1 MLWLD
6 LLFFVIA
13 CVVLSQSSVYLV
25 KSLSKLSYF
34 FRLNEFT
41 IGFILV
47 AVATSLPEAFLGV
60 ISALTG
66 KPSFSVGNVIG
77 SNIIDLTLIT
87 GIGILLAK
95 KITIESKI
103 IKKDLFSML
112 FIAVLPAIL
121 LSDHLIWG
129 LFGLN
134 VKPGLSRIDGI
145 ILLVVFFI
153 YIYKMISQE
162 GKFSKTDDSRIQRE
176 EAFRYFLLFLLA
188 MLLLLVSAK
197 YVVETAT
204 YLSKDLGVSEFIVGI
219 FLISLGTTLP
229 ELVFT
234 VRSVFEKH
242 ESMAIGDIVGS
253 VITNSTLV
261 LGVTAIIMPV
271 YVDTAIYITSTLFMV
286 FSAFI
291 FLTFAESSEG
301 FTWKEGISL
310 ILLYFLF
317 VIVETYVRAL

>member
-13 CVVLSQSSVYLV
+13 CVVLSQCSVYLV
-25 KSLSKLSYF
+25 KSLAKLSGF

-47 AVATSLPEAFLGV
+47 AVATSLPETFLGI
-60 ISALTG
+60 ISALTN
-66 KPSFSVGNVIG
+66 KPGFSVGNVIG
-77 SNIIDLTLIT
+77 SNIIDLTLII
-87 GIGILLAK
+87 GIGALLAK

-103 IKKDLFSML
+103 IKKDLFYML
-112 FIAVLPAIL
+112 FIAILPAFL
-121 LSDHLIWG
+121 LSDYLIWQR
-129 LFGLN
+129 FGFD

-145 ILLVVFFI
+145 ILLCVFVF
-153 YIYKMISQE
+153 YIIKMIRQE
-162 GKFSKTDDSRIQRE
+162 TKFSKIDKSNIGRA
-176 EAFRYFLLFLLA
+176 EAFRNFLLFLLTMA
-188 MLLLLVSAK
+188 LLLVSAK

-204 YLSKDLGVSEFIVGI
+204 RLSYDLGVSEFIVGI

-234 VRSVFEKH
+234 VRSVLDKH
-242 ESMAIGDIVGS
+242 GNMAIGDIVGS
-253 VITNSTLV
+253 VIINSTLV
-261 LGVTAIIMPV
+261 LGVTATINPV
-271 YVDTAIYITSTLFMV
+271 FVDPGIYLTSTLFMV
-286 FSAFI
+286 FAAFI
-291 FLTFAESSEG
+291 FLTFAESDEG
-301 FTWKEGISL
+301 INWKEGISL